1 MATKK
6 RKTARPKTTARRV
19 AIKTSLAAADIWANN
34 AALRAQQARENDV
47 LRAELRNQGVEQ
59 KLMLQAMKADVERD
73 RLYYRRL
80 ADLGDQRATVALR
93 DIEANS
99 AVRVADVRNTVT
111 QSISPEG
118 SDSLEAYDL
127 ASTPWSP
134 FPLPWTKQQGLR
146 GDVREY
152 IRRITRNQTSTEQ
165 RLATPQNVKMPTAAP
180 APSAAASEQLGGT
193 ARARLIA
200 TATPSAVQ
208 VEFRSPNPFMTPTPP
223 RGSRNTSL
231 SQHTTPQHGRVLPLI
246 GENPHAV
253 SQKGAA
259 APTMTMFGGGGARA
273 GSVGGGR

>member
-99 AVRVADVRNTVT
+99 AVRVADVRNIVT

-134 FPLPWTKQQGLR
+134 FPFPWTKQQGLR

-152 IRRITRNQTSTEQ
+152 IRRITRNQISTEQ

-223 RGSRNTSL
+223 RSRNASL
-231 SQHTTPQHGRVLPLI
+231 SQQTTPQHGRVLPPI

-259 APTMTMFGGGGARA
+259 APTMTMFGGGGAMA
-273 GSVGGGR
+273 GGGKGGR